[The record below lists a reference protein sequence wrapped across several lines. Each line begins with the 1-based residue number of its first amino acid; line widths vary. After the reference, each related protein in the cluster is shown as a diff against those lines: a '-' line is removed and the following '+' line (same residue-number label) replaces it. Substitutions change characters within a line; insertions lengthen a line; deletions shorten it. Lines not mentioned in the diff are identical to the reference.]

1 MNKAVWILLL
11 TYISHVCACRYR
23 EEQQHQ
29 RRKWRRNSSKA
40 AEENTPDMDNL
51 LLMKEN
57 CVLCMVGLWLI
68 RAPELKRKVSLL
80 ILLPWVC
87 WWLLLFP
94 NIRKTAV
101 PYSERGSF
109 FWASHAA
116 EKKST
121 HEFGAQ
127 PGLNCS
133 SSLSC
138 KKWSLNVIPLNYWT
152 RWQLRLSEMDEM
164 EMTLRVWFNDRK
176 GTVHTIGHILFPNT
190 GPFIHSFFPSF
201 HLHLLHALLQPGP
214 GCSTKDTSP
223 GLLEGSGRSYISAW
237 TANH

>member
-116 EKKST
+116 EKK
-121 HEFGAQ
+121 
-127 PGLNCS
+127 
-133 SSLSC
+133 
-138 KKWSLNVIPLNYWT
+138 
-152 RWQLRLSEMDEM
+152 
-164 EMTLRVWFNDRK
+164 
-176 GTVHTIGHILFPNT
+176 
-190 GPFIHSFFPSF
+190 IHSWIRSTARTK
-201 HLHLLHALLQPGP
+201 LQLLAVLQEMVPK
-214 GCSTKDTSP
+214 CNSP
-223 GLLEGSGRSYISAW
+223 EWLD
-237 TANH
+237 